1 MPPDRRIKL
10 VRSGQMNSGIEKDVA
25 LSRATI
31 LVVDDDVPL
40 LNTMARDLR
49 RMHFQPVPASDP
61 SIALAML
68 EVRRFDAVLADLNLP
83 LPSGGVFASEAIN
96 TAPGTP
102 LIVITGEDSMRK
114 IREMLAGAWIATVVS
129 KPYNYDEL
137 CEVIEQALTHR
148 RVDDG
153 KIESETRLIADGLV
167 RALAL
172 RDIETENHSRRVS
185 AWTRILGAAIGLT
198 GNELLNCELGALLH
212 DVGKIGVP
220 DAILRKPGKLDEAEW
235 EEMRKHPGYGL
246 EMLAGITQ
254 LSEASAVVYS
264 HHERWDGKG
273 YPQGLEGRDV
283 PIGARIFAIVD
294 TYDAMTSDR
303 VYRKALPHEAA
314 LEEIKRLAGEQY
326 DPDLVALFLSLDQ
339 DQWKDVRVKFED
351 PPLEIRAA

>member
-1 MPPDRRIKL
+1 
-10 VRSGQMNSGIEKDVA
+10 MNSEIEKEVA

-49 RMHFQPVPASDP
+49 RMSFQPVPASDA

-83 LPSGGVFASEAIN
+83 MPTGGVFVSAAVN
-96 TAPGTP
+96 TAPETP

-148 RVDDG
+148 RVDG

-185 AWTRILGAAIGLT
+185 AWTRILGSSIGLT

-220 DAILRKPGKLDEAEW
+220 DAILRKPGKLNEAEW
-235 EEMRKHPGYGL
+235 EEMRKHPGYGR

-254 LSEASAVVYS
+254 LSDASAVVYS

-273 YPQGLEGRDV
+273 YPKGLNELSI

-303 VYRKALPHEAA
+303 VYRKALPHEVAMD
-314 LEEIKRLAGEQY
+314 EIKRLAGEQY
-326 DPDLVALFLSLDQ
+326 DPDLVASFFKLDE
-339 DQWKDVRVKFED
+339 DQWKDVRTKFED
-351 PPLEIRAA
+351 PPLEIKAA